1 VQKTRESLFQQVV
14 KETCRDGKISPEE
27 FAILKRL
34 AALLGIE
41 TSTGNRLAAE
51 IIDKYKAGEL
61 KFSPVDK
68 PEALYRD
75 VLLAFNDDNV
85 IDGNEDA
92 LLETIRNWLDLPAQ
106 EASTDGGSDSKAT
119 RESILEV
126 NGDIKPLRC
135 DACNGQIPLLRRPE
149 VKCPYCNASKAIPNI
164 YLEALASRTSFET
177 RRKQALQLFDKLGSK
192 PSNFEETLAELDQ
205 QMLLVS
211 FVLSLGFIIAT
222 VQFIVFYPLDWYY
235 ARFLQLNMTDV
246 IPHWLPAMLATLVT
260 FFLSVVPFGLLY
272 IVRRKV
278 LSLKHVQVAL
288 SANPPQKPGGPATCR
303 SCGSPFEVPP
313 DAAGV
318 TCPYCQTDN
327 LLQVPGAWLQ
337 ETRDLSIQVG
347 KSATTAENVFKKETR
362 LGWESVLSVFL
373 LFVFLG
379 AINWLW
385 LAEIKPPEHL
395 RQEMIW
401 LENYYDEISDKRL
414 VRQVK
419 SIGKDFPV
427 GEWIEDAYEIEE
439 FYIALAPGEKLQL
452 TWDIASTTIKLQ
464 NYSELEAT
472 MYLVRGYS
480 EGFSHLLESKR
491 FTRLQ
496 PDAFSPGFG
505 GWYRVK
511 LMHESMINFK
521 LKAELITPETPA
533 PAQ

>member
-1 VQKTRESLFQQVV
+1 MHKTRESLFQKVV
-14 KETCRDGKISPEE
+14 KEACRDGKISPEE
-27 FAILKRL
+27 FAILKKL
-34 AALLGIE
+34 SALLGIE
-41 TSTGNRLAAE
+41 INTANTLAAE

-61 KFSPVDK
+61 EFTPIDK
-68 PEALYRD
+68 PEELYRD
-75 VLLAFNDDNV
+75 VLLSFNDDNV
-85 IDGNEDA
+85 IDGNEEA
-92 LLETIRNWLDLPAQ
+92 LLETIKNWLGLPAQ
-106 EASTDGGSDSKAT
+106 ETATSGDADSEAT
-119 RESILEV
+119 HESILEA

-135 DACNGQIPLLRRPE
+135 DNCNGQIPLLRRRE
-149 VKCPYCNASKAIPNI
+149 VKCPYCSASKTIPNA

-177 RRKQALQLFDKLGSK
+177 RRKQALKLFDKLGSK
-192 PSNFEETLAELDQ
+192 PSTFEETLAELDQ

-278 LSLKHVQVAL
+278 LSLKHVQIAL

-313 DAAGV
+313 NAAGV

-327 LLQVPGAWLQ
+327 LLQVPAVWLQ
-337 ETRDLSIQVG
+337 ETRDLSIRVG

-373 LFVFLG
+373 LFLFIGGV
-379 AINWLW
+379 NWLW
-385 LAEIKPPEHL
+385 LSELKPPEHL
-395 RQEMIW
+395 RQEMAW
-401 LENYYDEISDKRL
+401 LECYYDEIADKRL

-427 GEWIEDAYEIEE
+427 GEWIEDAHEIEE

-452 TWDIASTTIKLQ
+452 TWDISSETIKLQ
-464 NYSELEAT
+464 NYSELQAA

-480 EGFSHLLESKR
+480 EGFSHQIESKR
-491 FTRLQ
+491 FTRLD
-496 PDAFSPGFG
+496 PGVFSTGYG

-511 LMHESMINFK
+511 LLHEDMIVYK
-521 LKAELITPETPA
+521 LKADLVAPEK
-533 PAQ
+533 